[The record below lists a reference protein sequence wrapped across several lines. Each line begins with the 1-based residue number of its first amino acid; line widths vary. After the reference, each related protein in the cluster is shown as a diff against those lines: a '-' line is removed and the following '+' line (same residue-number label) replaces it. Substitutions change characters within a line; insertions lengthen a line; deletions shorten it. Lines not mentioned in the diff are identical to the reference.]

1 MVQFLNRKLSHHNEL
16 AHCRVLGKRLSLLKG
31 SLHSEHSHVGLLQQ
45 HCCLAPYPINP
56 VPSWSSDFCGEPLY
70 VLVLRDLNLQSQ
82 KGKEQVAVIE
92 RGGRYD
98 GQPAR
103 RNSPRNGM
111 DSIKK
116 KKKAVMAPLS
126 GLQLAGCRECSGSCT
141 YGVSSRKTRRPDCA
155 DAAGPCWVSYRV

>member
-116 KKKAVMAPLS
+116 KKKGSYGTFKWSTACW
-126 GLQLAGCRECSGSCT
+126 LQ
-141 YGVSSRKTRRPDCA
+141 GVQWKLHLWCVVKENQEA
-155 DAAGPCWVSYRV
+155 